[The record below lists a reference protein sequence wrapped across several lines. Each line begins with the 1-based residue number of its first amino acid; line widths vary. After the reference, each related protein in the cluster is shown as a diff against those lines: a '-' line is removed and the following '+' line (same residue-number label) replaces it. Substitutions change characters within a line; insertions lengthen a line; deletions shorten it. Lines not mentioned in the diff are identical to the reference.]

1 MKINTAGRTRARA
14 VERLDPDVAAG
25 SKTRMPVDVVK
36 EKRAAA
42 TQLTRGSKKVAKTCQ
57 KFRNDGRTT
66 TRQRSGIIIAKI
78 GRTRRLQGV
87 WLCSLTDEKLHFF
100 TFFFKS
106 PKTHQDGLQGHLGS
120 RCFVLQYPLMKSPG
134 HCVGA
139 GTMSSLEILVMASLE
154 TLHCVSRV
162 CPVYVRAIGQA
173 RES

>member
-87 WLCSLTDEKLHFF
+87 W
-100 TFFFKS
+100 
-106 PKTHQDGLQGHLGS
+106 
-120 RCFVLQYPLMKSPG
+120 
-134 HCVGA
+134 
-139 GTMSSLEILVMASLE
+139 
-154 TLHCVSRV
+154 
-162 CPVYVRAIGQA
+162 
-173 RES
+173 